1 MGSAKKKIRTTV
13 RMFAAMAST
22 LSATAN
28 RATSPTPPV
37 GPSVVVHHLTESN
50 PGRHVARRT
59 GGAPWR
65 RWRPRTAAP
74 PLMGQE
80 MSALPPSHVLRAA
93 AEERTK
99 NLRRVEHRDRAALS
113 RRNMAFRAQRFVRD
127 ERAKK
132 RITIAPKAAAF
143 MDKAS
148 RVWTCPA
155 GTSREAAEGMA
166 FMQGHALSA
175 LSAGQW
181 SASASWL
188 KEFSN
193 WYLRERTSMGVLAD
207 APLLPLHLGLV
218 NAFFGLLLAGRLRMT
233 TSNRAE
239 FRKASTNT
247 VKDALLALK
256 RLYTVNA
263 RSVPPDLARL
273 AASITSIAGKHA
285 GGPADQAM
293 ALDPTQAEMTM
304 AKWGHAQS
312 SYQRAVALYL
322 AIGISCGLRSIEM
335 SFLIADAIEFLDD
348 GNARLFVATSK
359 TDQTWNGC
367 WVLLL
372 ARKGVEDRPE
382 LCPVRLLS
390 AFVRDFFSHIT
401 PGSPPQYL
409 FCREV
414 CLRCPRRARH
424 TSALVTTNTRLASWW
439 WTAALRDALQ
449 HCCGISDKLRLNLYK
464 SHSLRRAT
472 NDWIQRTRMGG
483 FICRSHLRWSSQAS
497 EVRYGNPDLS
507 ADLLDGRG
515 PFEALA
521 RSAGE
526 LAAWPVRLRPEPQL
540 PPSARGRD

>member
-1 MGSAKKKIRTTV
+1 MF
-13 RMFAAMAST
+13 RMYAPHHYAAT
-22 LSATAN
+22 N
-28 RATSPTPPV
+28 PTPRI
-37 GPSVVVHHLTESN
+37 GPTEVDHRLGN
-50 PGRHVARRT
+50 PNSRGHAARRT
-59 GGAPWR
+59 GGAPGR
-65 RWRPRTAAP
+65 RWRVPRAP
-74 PLMGQE
+74 PLVMG
-80 MSALPPSHVLRAA
+80 STGHGRIAFSSSHPLRAA
-93 AEERTK
+93 AEERTA
-99 NLRRVEHRDRAALS
+99 NLRRIERRDRAAIA
-113 RRNMAFRAQRFVRD
+113 RRGMATEAQRFVR
-127 ERAKK
+127 EVRAK
-132 RITIAPKAAAF
+132 RQRTIAPKASLF
-143 MDKAS
+143 MDRS
-148 RVWTCPA
+148 CQVWACPH
-155 GTSREAAEGMA
+155 GTSPEAAEGMA
-166 FMQGHALSA
+166 FMRGHALSA

-193 WYLRERTSMGVLAD
+193 WYLRERMSMGVSPD

-263 RSVPPDLARL
+263 RTVPSDFARL
-273 AASITSIAGKHA
+273 AASITSIAGKLVGA
-285 GGPADQAM
+285 PADQAM

-335 SFLIADAIEFLDD
+335 SFLVVNATEFLDD

-382 LCPVRLLS
+382 LCPVSLLS
-390 AFVRDFFSHIT
+390 AFIRDFFSHVS
-401 PGSPPQYL
+401 PGSPPQFL

-414 CLRCPRRARH
+414 CLKRPRRGGYV
-424 TSALVTTNTRLASWW
+424 STNTRLATWW

-449 HCCGISDKLRLNLYK
+449 QCCGVTDKVRLDLYK